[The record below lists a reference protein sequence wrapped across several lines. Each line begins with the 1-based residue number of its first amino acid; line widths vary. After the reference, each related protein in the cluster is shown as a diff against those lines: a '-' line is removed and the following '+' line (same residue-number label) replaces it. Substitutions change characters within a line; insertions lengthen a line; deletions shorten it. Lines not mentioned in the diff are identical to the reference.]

1 MDEQHQDHFDSRE
14 RSRSRD
20 RPIDNLGEERTGGD
34 NGDGYEESNRDSG
47 RSDHHDENHQRNDI
61 EVFNLYVTNLSF
73 QTTDESL
80 RAAFEQFGEIHNV
93 SVIKEPVTHT
103 SRGFGFVSFIH
114 LDDSTKAIENM
125 NGGELD
131 SRTIRV
137 EKARR
142 NTGYT
147 KTPGVYLGP
156 PQLSSRFVRD
166 DSRGRD
172 RGGPQHNDRGRDGG
186 NYDNRDVRS
195 YNGGGGGG
203 GFRGDVRGGGGG
215 YRGGGGYDRQPGGY
229 REERYPDMQQG
240 GMRGDP
246 RGYNDYRGGRDQ
258 QQGPPRGYDSRR
270 GPPMNGGG
278 YDDRRGGAPQYFD
291 GGNNRGRSPPR
302 NMDPS
307 SFRRDRS
314 RSPPPAMDDRR
325 GGGGF
330 ESRGG
335 GSGPPPAAPS
345 GGYGSGAS
353 AYFRGPPRY

>member
-1 MDEQHQDHFDSRE
+1 MNQ
-14 RSRSRD
+14 
-20 RPIDNLGEERTGGD
+20 EETRGD
-34 NGDGYEESNRDSG
+34 NEDGYEESNRDSG
-47 RSDHHDENHQRNDI
+47 RSDHHDDNNQRNDI

-103 SRGFGFVSFIH
+103 SRGFGFVSFIN
-114 LDDSTKAIENM
+114 LDDSTRAIESM
-125 NGGELD
+125 NGGDLD

-156 PQLSSRFVRD
+156 PQLSSRFVRE

-172 RGGPQHNDRGRDGG
+172 RAPPQYNDRSRGG
-186 NYDNRDVRS
+186 SYDNRDVRAS
-195 YNGGGGGG
+195 YGGGGGG
-203 GFRGDVRGGGGG
+203 YRDDGRGGGG
-215 YRGGGGYDRQPGGY
+215 YRGGGGGGGYDRPPGGGGGF
-229 REERYPDMQQG
+229 RDERGYPDMHQ
-240 GMRGDP
+240 GMRGGGGDP
-246 RGYNDYRGGRDQ
+246 RGYNDYRGGGREQ
-258 QQGPPRGYDSRR
+258 QQPPRGYDSRR
-270 GPPMNGGG
+270 PPMSSG
-278 YDDRRGGAPQYFD
+278 YDDRRGGPAPYFD
-291 GGNNRGRSPPR
+291 GNSRGRSPPR
-302 NMDPS
+302 NMDPG

-314 RSPPPAMDDRR
+314 RSPPPAQDDRR

-330 ESRGG
+330 DAR
-335 GSGPPPAAPS
+335 GSGPPPSAPS